1 MRVVHVLVI
10 PDGAAEDP
18 SLGPTSLELART
30 PVLDEICSRGL
41 VAPRRTIPPGLPA
54 GSEVGVSVLLG
65 ATLDAAPGRGWI
77 EAAAAGIDVPFGLTP
92 RRVDL
97 YLDGRRSEADD
108 PAAVALRLAE
118 SSGGPAYAVGGH
130 RYVVLGPD
138 EPRPPDGYSL
148 RVWDAGVRLEPH
160 LDATTVLVGASGG
173 AVGAAR
179 LLGARTVT
187 PPTAT
192 GRSRTDYAAKAAAA
206 LAELPRA
213 SRVVVHVAAPDEAS
227 HERDR
232 EAKIAALEAIDRE
245 LLAPLW
251 DAVARDGG
259 SLTVCP
265 DHGTDPRDGTHLAEP
280 VPCVRWEEGLPPA
293 GPDRLVEGLLVGVA
307 G

>member
-1 MRVVHVLVI
+1 MLVI
-10 PDGAAEDP
+10 PDGAAED
-18 SLGPTSLELART
+18 SRLGLTSLELART
-30 PVLDEICSRGL
+30 PVLDEICSQGR

-65 ATLDAAPGRGWI
+65 ATLDEAPGRAWI
-77 EAAAAGIDVPFGLTP
+77 EAAAAGIDVPPEVTP

-97 YLDGRRSEADD
+97 YRDGLRWEAED
-108 PAAVALRLAE
+108 PEAVALQLAE

-130 RYVVLGPD
+130 RYLVLGPN
-138 EPRPPDGYSL
+138 EPRPPDGC
-148 RVWDAGVRLEPH
+148 RVRIWGEGPRLEPL
-160 LDATTVLVGASGG
+160 LDATTVVVGASGG

-192 GRSRTDYAAKAAAA
+192 GRSRTDYAAKAAVA
-206 LAELPRA
+206 LAEMPR
-213 SRVVVHVAAPDEAS
+213 SNRVVVHVAAPDEAS
-227 HERDR
+227 HERDQA
-232 EAKIAALEAIDRE
+232 AKIAALEAIDRE

-251 DAVARDGG
+251 DAVARAGG

-280 VPCVRWEEGLPPA
+280 VPCVRWEKGRPPA
-293 GPDRLVEGLLVGVA
+293 GPDRLVERLLVGVA
-307 G
+307 L